1 MCGRLR
7 GKTILLAIGALL
19 TSAAA
24 TNNVGGGDGSGG
36 LRRKRTTDKKQQQH
50 RRLTEADGVDKELAS
65 RFFLPSKAQ
74 AELDEID
81 MRELLFQM
89 NATMN
94 LEMNLD
100 MSMSIIVTPAPTKA
114 PTPAPTASTEAP
126 SVSTMPTLT
135 DCDNPGTCQ
144 NRLRDQIYAV
154 SVRMG
159 TTEALDDPNSPQSQA
174 RDWIVEEC
182 DAAIPIDPCTASQ
195 LILNEQRYGLAVM
208 YFSLGGD
215 SWNAGANPGQDA
227 AAGPGQWMSAL
238 NYCEWGAEITG
249 TGGAFKQL
257 VCDDLGNVLNLNLRK
272 CYCSLILHPRV
283 VTD

>member
-89 NATMN
+89 N
-94 LEMNLD
+94 
-100 MSMSIIVTPAPTKA
+100 
-114 PTPAPTASTEAP
+114 
-126 SVSTMPTLT
+126 
-135 DCDNPGTCQ
+135 
-144 NRLRDQIYAV
+144 
-154 SVRMG
+154 
-159 TTEALDDPNSPQSQA
+159 
-174 RDWIVEEC
+174 
-182 DAAIPIDPCTASQ
+182 
-195 LILNEQRYGLAVM
+195 
-208 YFSLGGD
+208 
-215 SWNAGANPGQDA
+215 
-227 AAGPGQWMSAL
+227 
-238 NYCEWGAEITG
+238 
-249 TGGAFKQL
+249 
-257 VCDDLGNVLNLNLRK
+257 
-272 CYCSLILHPRV
+272 
-283 VTD
+283 